1 MIEIRYTFIFIL
13 FLFYSYVVNIFGIS
27 SFMPDGFV
35 INILIM
41 ATFLNKMPSVY
52 YFILLGFIADLF
64 FSEIAGPYMFCYFL
78 SGLYLNF
85 ESLRWI
91 QRAFLEQVILVFIL
105 SLIVNL
111 LLLTANELSF
121 DFQRI
126 VINPFVNVALW
137 SILFF
142 TQRGKW
148 LKNI

>member
-1 MIEIRYTFIFIL
+1 MTEIRLLLIFIL
-13 FLFYSYVVNIFGIS
+13 FLLYNYLTNIFGIS
-27 SFMPDGFV
+27 SYMPDGFI
-35 INILIM
+35 INILVMTSFFNRIP
-41 ATFLNKMPSVY
+41 NVY

-64 FSEIAGPYMFCYFL
+64 FSEIVGPYMFCYFL

-91 QRAFLEQVILVFIL
+91 QRAFLEQVILIFFF

-121 DFQRI
+121 DFKRI
-126 VINPFVNVALW
+126 VINPFANIALW

>member
-1 MIEIRYTFIFIL
+1 
-13 FLFYSYVVNIFGIS
+13 
-27 SFMPDGFV
+27 MPDGFV

-64 FSEIAGPYMFCYFL
+64 FSEIVGPYMFCYFL

-91 QRAFLEQVILVFIL
+91 QRAFLEQMILVFIL

>member
-1 MIEIRYTFIFIL
+1 
-13 FLFYSYVVNIFGIS
+13 
-27 SFMPDGFV
+27 
-35 INILIM
+35 
-41 ATFLNKMPSVY
+41 
-52 YFILLGFIADLF
+52 
-64 FSEIAGPYMFCYFL
+64 
-78 SGLYLNF
+78 
-85 ESLRWI
+85 
-91 QRAFLEQVILVFIL
+91 
-105 SLIVNL
+105 LIVNL